1 MEETAIFDVL
11 RRHARMIIT
20 LSLVAT
26 LVGYGGSF
34 LLPNQYTASAL
45 VLVRPQDVIKSE
57 SQSANSKEF
66 LDFPIGQSTVVET
79 PSKTYIEI
87 IKSPALIRELVHKLA
102 LDAPGETWSDRLAR
116 ILPAYMK
123 PAIDYV
129 KPTIDNLIQLLKSS
143 ITFMIYGSVIQDNQ
157 LSNAIKSVQNNMLLE
172 ARADTYIFSIKYTA
186 NEPQQAAD
194 IANTTAKLFIDFM
207 EDARQSESKYGRDRL
222 RTQLDQT
229 RQRLDSARQRVE
241 AFKRAHS
248 IFLYQTEYESKLKVI
263 SDLQFELAKVEE
275 SLAGL
280 RAVASKTALSNVSLT
295 EKRDS
300 VLRTL
305 RERQAE
311 LAPLPGI
318 ERELKQ
324 LELVEKSALSEYE
337 IVEKALKEA
346 EIKNS
351 YAAREVQLVSEA
363 VPPHLPSRPVRAII
377 VLVSLLSGMVVSVGL
392 AFLLEYMNR
401 RIRGIRDVE
410 DFVGVKVLA
419 TIPHVSRSL

>member
-11 RRHARMIIT
+11 RRYARMIIT

-34 LLPNQYTASAL
+34 LLPNRYTASAL
-45 VLVRPQDVIKSE
+45 VLVRPQDVIKLE
-57 SQSANSKEF
+57 SQNANSKEF
-66 LDFPIGQSTVVET
+66 LDFPMGQSTVVET

-102 LDAPGETWSDRLAR
+102 LDAPGETWSDRLSK

-129 KPTIDNLIQLLKSS
+129 KPTVDNLTQLLNSA
-143 ITFMIYGSVIQDNQ
+143 ITFLIYGNVIHDDPV
-157 LSNAIKSVQNNMLLE
+157 SNAIKSVQNNMVLE

-186 NEPQQAAD
+186 NEAQQAAD

-207 EDARQSESKYGRDRL
+207 EEARQSESKYGRDRL
-222 RTQLDQT
+222 HTQLDQN

-248 IFLYQTEYESKLKVI
+248 IFLYQTEYEAKLKVI
-263 SDLQFELAKVEE
+263 SELQVELAKVEE
-275 SLAGL
+275 ALAGL
-280 RAVASKTALSNVSLT
+280 RAVASKSALSNVSLT

-300 VLRTL
+300 ILRTL
-305 RERQAE
+305 REQQAE

-337 IVEKALKEA
+337 IVERALKEA

-363 VPPHLPSRPVRAII
+363 VPPHLPSSPVRLII
-377 VLVSLLSGMVVSVGL
+377 VLVSLLSAMVVGVGL
-392 AFLLEYMNR
+392 AFLLEYLNR